1 MYVTKLKIESYRLL
15 KKLTYILL
23 ISFVWFTS
31 CETPFDPGDI
41 DQERKFHIQCELTPG
56 EIPTAYIHVTGN
68 VDRTEPISRPKE
80 DIDVDLNG
88 DRVSYSP
95 SLEAFI
101 ISSYTIEE
109 GQEYTID
116 IFDTEN
122 NYGAPAAS
130 ATTVVPFVTE
140 IDSVVIT
147 DDLYNQVGNEVVRMI
162 EVDIEIEEPADGN
175 HYFQIIPQILNPSLL
190 NEGTEEYMA
199 IESKKIQI
207 LSDETA
213 FVKYIHKNG
222 IFLDIDRLETNTV
235 KLRLEYTALVDVYD
249 LVDHVLFSIN
259 TITDETMMFHDQSDR
274 EVSLSSLQLDEPIT
288 ASTNVENGLGLFGSS
303 AKSEY
308 KLEF

>member
-1 MYVTKLKIESYRLL
+1 M

-23 ISFVWFTS
+23 ISSWWFASCVTS
-31 CETPFDPGDI
+31 FDPGDI

-56 EIPTAYIHVTGN
+56 EIPKAYIHVTGN

-95 SLEAFI
+95 VLEAFI

-109 GQEYTID
+109 GEEYTID
-116 IFDTEN
+116 IFDTNN
-122 NYGAPAAS
+122 NYGAPDAS
-130 ATTVVPFVTE
+130 ATTVVPFVTD

-147 DDLYNQVGNEVVRMI
+147 DDLVNQVGNDVTRI
-162 EVDIEIEEPADGN
+162 FEVDIDIEEPADGN
-175 HYFQIIPQILNPSLL
+175 HYFQIIPQMLNPSLL
-190 NEGTEEYMA
+190 VEGTEEYLP
-199 IESKKIQI
+199 ITSKKIQI
-207 LSDETA
+207 LSNESA

-222 IFLDIDRLETNTV
+222 IFLDINMLETTNV
-235 KLRLEYTALVDVYD
+235 KLRLEYTAQVDQFD
-249 LVDHVLFSIN
+249 LLDHVLFSIN

-288 ASTNVENGLGLFGSS
+288 SSTNVENGLGLFGAS
-303 AKSEY
+303 AKAEY

>member
-1 MYVTKLKIESYRLL
+1 M

-23 ISFVWFTS
+23 IPCLWFFA

-56 EIPTAYIHVTGN
+56 EIPKAYIHVTGN

-88 DRVSYSP
+88 DRVSYAP
-95 SLEAFI
+95 SLEAFV

-109 GQEYTID
+109 GQEYTINIVD
-116 IFDTEN
+116 SKN
-122 NYGAPAAS
+122 NYGAPTAS
-130 ATTVVPFVTE
+130 ATTTVPFVTD
-140 IDSVVIT
+140 IDSIIIT
-147 DDLYNQVGNEVVRMI
+147 DNFENLVGNDVTRI
-162 EVDIEIEEPADGN
+162 FEVDIEIEDAADGN
-175 HYFQIIPQILNPSLL
+175 HYFQIIPQMLNPSLL
-190 NEGTEEYMA
+190 AGGIEEYLPF
-199 IESKKIQI
+199 ESKKIEI
-207 LSDETA
+207 LSNETA

-222 IFLDIDRLETNTV
+222 IFLDINKLETSTV
-235 KLRLEYTALVDVYD
+235 NLRLEYTAPVDEFD
-249 LVDHVLFSIN
+249 LIDHTLFSIN

-288 ASTNVENGLGLFGSS
+288 SSTNVENGLGLFGSS